1 MFEPSPFD
9 VMPVLETESLI
20 LRKMEMRD
28 APDMYEYSR
37 DPLVAK
43 HVLWDAHTSI
53 SDTKSYIRYMLRK
66 YRQGEPSSWCIEE
79 KSTGKVVGTIG
90 YMWHQADNS
99 ACEVGYSLARRC
111 WNQGYMTQAL
121 KAVLDYTFRELHIN
135 RVEAQHE
142 TENGASGAVMRKCGM
157 QHEGTLRS
165 RLYNKGRYVDVELYA
180 ILRKDYLAR
189 IKR

>member
-66 YRQGEPSSWCIEE
+66 YRQGEPSL
-79 KSTGKVVGTIG
+79 G
-90 YMWHQADNS
+90 
-99 ACEVGYSLARRC
+99 
-111 WNQGYMTQAL
+111 
-121 KAVLDYTFRELHIN
+121 
-135 RVEAQHE
+135 
-142 TENGASGAVMRKCGM
+142 
-157 QHEGTLRS
+157 
-165 RLYNKGRYVDVELYA
+165 
-180 ILRKDYLAR
+180 
-189 IKR
+189 

>member
-99 ACEVGYSLARRC
+99 ACEVGYSLAHDC
-111 WNQGYMTQAL
+111 WNKGYTTEITQGMIDFIREKYDPELITAEC
-121 KAVLDYTFRELHIN
+121 AVENIGSA
-135 RVEAQHE
+135 RVME
-142 TENGASGAVMRKCGM
+142 KCGM
-157 QHEGTLRS
+157 TFVGFGEYSSFDGSRTYRSKKYELR
-165 RLYNKGRYVDVELYA
+165 R
-180 ILRKDYLAR
+180 
-189 IKR
+189 